1 MKKYLILFI
10 FKLFAFQGLAQDIQK
25 LNLKSLK
32 EFLKSNPISIKSGF
46 NIEGKYY
53 MPIGI
58 DPRQSKFQYFASGFP
73 SITLGKAFK
82 VPVSFS
88 LTNQGISLLHQF
100 YGKGIA
106 QRFNRIS
113 LKPTFKNHTL
123 YLGTN
128 ALNFSNYSLAGHR
141 FDGLGYEYKP
151 KNNGLFGSIV
161 WGRFLRKV
169 DPIYE
174 YEILKNKP
182 SLERRGEA
190 FKIGYKKNKAVYQF
204 SMLIAKDLKNIS
216 KDLDLTPY
224 RNIAF
229 DVSAEIPIA
238 NKIGGKITYGKS
250 LIYDNSKSEFSSKS
264 PVINSNAYSAD
275 ITYKGKN
282 ADYGIEYSRVD
293 PNFKTF
299 GSYFFNN
306 DLETFAF
313 SNSLRL
319 LDDKLTLIDKF
330 GFQHNNLNNQSYQKN
345 GNWVTDLGLI
355 HNLNEQFNYHI
366 NYSNFSNYSNFNSTY
381 QFIKSY
387 DGYASLDTI
396 NYHQING
403 NIGLGF
409 QINTR
414 SNARVK
420 KNLST
425 ELMRQSNNSLKE
437 QSYVNFGSINLN
449 IEAAKYN
456 LNYGLGF
463 TYTHTQN
470 ADFDQTLYGPNVLIM
485 KKIKKPKILISEN
498 FSWNLNRE
506 NQLQRKSLMMN
517 YLNIQCNFSKS
528 NQAYFKYNTIINKA
542 YKTNIEGDNSHTLES
557 FFILGL
563 RLQINKSLKK

>member
-53 MPIGI
+53 LPIGI
-58 DPRQSKFQYFASGFP
+58 DPKQSKFQYFANGFS

-82 VPVSFS
+82 VPVSFN
-88 LTNQGISLLHQF
+88 LTNQGISVLHQF
-100 YGKGIA
+100 YGKDIA

-113 LKPTFKNHTL
+113 LKPTFKNHKF

-128 ALNFSNYSLAGHR
+128 ALKFSNYSLVGHR
-141 FDGLGYEYKP
+141 FDGIGYEYKT
-151 KNNGLFGSIV
+151 KNDGLFGSIV

-204 SMLIAKDLKNIS
+204 SMLTAKDIKYIS

-224 RNIAF
+224 RNMVF
-229 DVSAEIPIA
+229 DISAEIPIT
-238 NKIGGKITYGKS
+238 NKIGGKIEYGKS
-250 LIYDNSKSEFSSKS
+250 LIYDNSKSGFSSKS
-264 PVINSNAYSAD
+264 LVLNSNAYSAD
-275 ITYKGKN
+275 ISYKGKN

-293 PNFKTF
+293 PNYKTF

-319 LDDKLTLIDKF
+319 LDNKITITDKF
-330 GFQHNNLNNQSYQKN
+330 GFQHNNLYNQSYQKN
-345 GNWVTDLGLI
+345 GNWVAEIGLI

-366 NYSNFSNYSNFNSTY
+366 NCSNFSNYSNFNSTY
-381 QFIKSY
+381 QF
-387 DGYASLDTI
+387 
-396 NYHQING
+396 
-403 NIGLGF
+403 
-409 QINTR
+409 
-414 SNARVK
+414 SNRMMVLRV
-420 KNLST
+420 
-425 ELMRQSNNSLKE
+425 
-437 QSYVNFGSINLN
+437 
-449 IEAAKYN
+449 
-456 LNYGLGF
+456 
-463 TYTHTQN
+463 
-470 ADFDQTLYGPNVLIM
+470 
-485 KKIKKPKILISEN
+485 
-498 FSWNLNRE
+498 
-506 NQLQRKSLMMN
+506 
-517 YLNIQCNFSKS
+517 
-528 NQAYFKYNTIINKA
+528 
-542 YKTNIEGDNSHTLES
+542 
-557 FFILGL
+557 
-563 RLQINKSLKK
+563 